1 MGELGRQQGE
11 LGRKQA
17 ELARE
22 ASRQMQQLLDDAVS
36 KGLAKPE

>member
-17 ELARE
+17 QLSRE
-22 ASRQMQQLLDDAVS
+22 ASRQMRQLLDDAVA